1 MKMKTIEF
9 CAGNVREN
17 QKVWEVFEK
26 VPGVELID
34 YGCLGYCGNCYS
46 EAFAIVEG
54 RLINAETSESLI
66 KKITQKLNEDN

>member
-1 MKMKTIEF
+1 MKTIEF

>member
-1 MKMKTIEF
+1 MKMITIEF

-66 KKITQKLNEDN
+66 KKISQKLNEDN

>member
-1 MKMKTIEF
+1 MITIEF

>member
-1 MKMKTIEF
+1 MKTIEF
-9 CAGNVREN
+9 CAGNLRDN
-17 QKVWEVFEK
+17 KKVWEVFEK

-54 RLINAETSESLI
+54 RLINAETSEALI

>member
-1 MKMKTIEF
+1 MNVKTVEF
-9 CAGNVREN
+9 CSGNLRDN
-17 QKVWEVFEK
+17 QVVWEALEK
-26 VPGVELID
+26 IPEVELID

-54 RLINAETSESLI
+54 RLINADTSEALI